1 MSKIIGIAFWS
12 AFTPIVAGLVLLFVR
27 KYCRPETE
35 RLLFDPV
42 SVVWRRW
49 RGLPPKPA
57 NHWFIGLLKGCAL
70 VVLSIAGV
78 SIFLWLMVS
87 LLGK

>member
-1 MSKIIGIAFWS
+1 MSQMMGVAFWS
-12 AFTPIVAGLVLLFVR
+12 AFVPIVAGLVLLFVR

-49 RGLPPKPA
+49 RGLPPKPQDGPVVGA
-57 NHWFIGLLKGCAL
+57 LKVIGLTL
-70 VVLSIAGV
+70 
-78 SIFLWLMVS
+78 LWLIAYVALIGIMIYVTS
-87 LLGK
+87 